1 MQTGKLIERV
11 FLTDMSADSRDAR
24 RQRRLLEGSKAG
36 REHAL
41 RATRG
46 SETESSDSSGDGD
59 VELAVPTH
67 VAAGEE
73 GEAEAEADYG
83 PEIAQRMAQ
92 RLQELQAAGLRP
104 AEDASE
110 VGTTPQART
119 AQACAGACAGD
130 GASEHL
136 CGHSWGN
143 PSAAM
148 LSAPT
153 RRGAPS
159 ARRTKVAVLI
169 AVTACLL
176 LALLTNWLVRKH
188 LLSIKIRY
196 PGGLRHA

>member
-11 FLTDMSADSRDAR
+11 FLTEMSADSRDAR

-104 AEDASE
+104 AEDAS
-110 VGTTPQART
+110 GWYHT
-119 AQACAGACAGD
+119 ASAD
-130 GASEHL
+130 GAGV
-136 CGHSWGN
+136 CWRVCW
-143 PSAAM
+143 
-148 LSAPT
+148 
-153 RRGAPS
+153 RRG
-159 ARRTKVAVLI
+159 I
-169 AVTACLL
+169 
-176 LALLTNWLVRKH
+176 
-188 LLSIKIRY
+188 
-196 PGGLRHA
+196 